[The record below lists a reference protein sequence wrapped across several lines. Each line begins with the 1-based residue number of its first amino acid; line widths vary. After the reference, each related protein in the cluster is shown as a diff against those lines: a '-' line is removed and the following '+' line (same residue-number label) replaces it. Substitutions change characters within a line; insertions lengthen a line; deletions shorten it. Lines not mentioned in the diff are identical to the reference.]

1 MGVVFSFLPGEYCP
15 DLKNGQE
22 VTTLTNSPRNGR
34 GPGENKGTTP
44 KSGKTYLST
53 LEQAACSFNVEGSGA
68 LKQLDWFETYN
79 FDSFNGG
86 DRDIGSSNIALLDPD
101 TFNGGGVS
109 RVAVMG
115 SKAGNVYIMD
125 ANNLGG
131 FMMGEEQ

>member
-1 MGVVFSFLPGEYCP
+1 MSAIKCVE
-15 DLKNGQE
+15 NGT
-22 VTTLTNSPRNGR
+22 VAMANMSTSRNGR
-34 GPGENKGTTP
+34 GPGENKGTMP

-68 LKQLDWFETYN
+68 LKQSDWFETYN

-86 DRDIGSSNIALLDPD
+86 DRDIGSSNVALLDPN
-101 TFNGGGVS
+101 TFNGGGVN

-115 SKAGNVYIMD
+115 GKAGIVYIMD

-131 FMMGEEQ
+131 FRMGEDQ